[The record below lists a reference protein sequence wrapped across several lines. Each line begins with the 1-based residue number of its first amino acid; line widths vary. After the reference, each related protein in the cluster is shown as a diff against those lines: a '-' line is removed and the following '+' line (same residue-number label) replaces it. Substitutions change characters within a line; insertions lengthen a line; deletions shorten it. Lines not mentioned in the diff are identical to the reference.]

1 MLNLRHMGFPEF
13 LAMFL
18 VLLLVLGKSIL
29 SRRK

>member
-1 MLNLRHMGFPEF
+1 MGFPEF

-29 SRRK
+29 RRRK